1 MCHVDTFIV
10 DPSVSL
16 SKSDLLRG
24 TFKCAK
30 DWTRA
35 VIHQQR
41 QQSSIGGSEA
51 HTFLC
56 GTTTLTRQFPILE
69 DGELIKRSRFLCSL
83 NPFHWYRHFRS
94 VQRHIQRRKCW
105 YEEGKR
111 AALARVETGHVRHG
125 AMWDTVEDF
134 VMSES
139 LTWTNVTMV
148 CYMSTKS
155 NLFLAEEEEGGRKK
169 MLVKASFEQTRDS
182 SRSPKQ

>member
-1 MCHVDTFIV
+1 MVHLQSLSSINRATSNTSLTSRSSLFCSIDKGIYLCTGGGEMCHVDTFIV

-16 SKSDLLRG
+16 SKSGLLRG

-41 QQSSIGGSEA
+41 QQSSIAGSES

-83 NPFHWYRHFRS
+83 NPFHWYRHFSS

-111 AALARVETGHVRHG
+111 AALTRVETGHVRHG

-139 LTWTNVTMV
+139 HL
-148 CYMSTKS
+148 
-155 NLFLAEEEEGGRKK
+155 
-169 MLVKASFEQTRDS
+169 D
-182 SRSPKQ
+182 